1 MLENIIYIELLAHGY
16 EVFVDKFDS
25 DEIYFVA
32 TYHGEKIYIQV
43 TYQINNADTEK
54 REYQNLLKI
63 KDNYPK
69 YILRMN
75 NFANGNYE
83 GIKTMHIADFLLADK
98 F

>member
-1 MLENIIYIELLAHGY
+1 MLENIVYIELLARGY
-16 EVFVDKFDS
+16 EVFVGKFNS
-25 DEIYFVA
+25 NEIDFVA
-32 TYHGEKIYIQV
+32 SLHGDKIYIQV
-43 TYQINNADTEK
+43 TYQINNSDTEK

-69 YILRMN
+69 YVLRMD

-98 F
+98 